1 MQGGW
6 RFLPPGPETIS
17 RLQRFGDQSGKKSN
31 LCSLN
36 VCFDMIKKMFCHS
49 LHLKKLYQVEACTV
63 KDAMVD
69 FSGID
74 LPHGNHSKTPTT
86 KTTQKS
92 QRIQVSA
99 PQLGPC
105 ETGPAQIFSAGQ
117 TESFEGRE
125 VSTARMVPFDVL
137 LLLLQVL
144 APHVGEVLAYSA
156 WLYCP
161 GLSHKVQRLPN

>member
-1 MQGGW
+1 ML
-6 RFLPPGPETIS
+6 R
-17 RLQRFGDQSGKKSN
+17 
-31 LCSLN
+31 
-36 VCFDMIKKMFCHS
+36 HS
-49 LHLKKLYQVEACTV
+49 LHLKKLYQVEARTV

-74 LPHGNHSKTPTT
+74 LPHEATTP
-86 KTTQKS
+86 KPQPPKSSQKS

-99 PQLGPC
+99 SQLGPC
-105 ETGPAQIFSAGQ
+105 ETGPAQFSAGQ

-161 GLSHKVQRLPN
+161 GLSHKVQRLSN

>member
-1 MQGGW
+1 MQAGW
-6 RFLPPGPETIS
+6 QFVPPGQETIS

-36 VCFDMIKKMFCHS
+36 VCFDRIKKMFCHS

-74 LPHGNHSKTPTT
+74 LPHGNHSKNPTT

-99 PQLGPC
+99 SQLGPC

-125 VSTARMVPFDVL
+125 VSTARMVPFDFFVAPSAGSSSPCWGSSSLLSMAVL
-137 LLLLQVL
+137 SRTFSQSPK
-144 APHVGEVLAYSA
+144 AI
-156 WLYCP
+156 
-161 GLSHKVQRLPN
+161 